1 MLYRILTE
9 NKNYDE
15 VKNLVCGYFTSV
27 TIIRTNGVWKNESE
41 HSLIIEI
48 DDLITDG
55 IEVKEFEIEQLCYR
69 IKKLNQQDKILV
81 QKINCDSRLV

>member
-9 NKNYDE
+9 NQNYDE
-15 VKNLVCGYFTSV
+15 IKKLLNEWFDNA
-27 TIIRTNGVWKNESE
+27 TIIKANGLWQDKTE

-48 DDLITDG
+48 DSIIDYQVIISD
-55 IEVKEFEIEQLCYR
+55 IEQLCYQ

-81 QKINCDSRLV
+81 QIINCNSRLI